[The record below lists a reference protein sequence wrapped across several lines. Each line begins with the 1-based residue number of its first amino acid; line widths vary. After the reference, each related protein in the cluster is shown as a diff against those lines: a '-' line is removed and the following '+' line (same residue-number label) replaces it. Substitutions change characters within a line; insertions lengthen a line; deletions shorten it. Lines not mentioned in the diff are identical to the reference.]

1 MLQLDIHVLAN
12 QEVIVEMGEKTAER

>member
-1 MLQLDIHVLAN
+1 MLQLDIYVLAN